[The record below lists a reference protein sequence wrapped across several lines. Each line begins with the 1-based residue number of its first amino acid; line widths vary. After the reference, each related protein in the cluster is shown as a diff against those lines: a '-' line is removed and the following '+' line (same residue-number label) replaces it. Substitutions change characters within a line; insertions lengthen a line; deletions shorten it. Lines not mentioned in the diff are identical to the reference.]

1 MNLTAEACLLSALP
15 GHGATSPLLKEL
27 LGSMSQRPSQART
40 EIKH

>member
-1 MNLTAEACLLSALP
+1 MNLTAEDCPLSALP
-15 GHGATSPLLKEL
+15 GRRATSSLLKEL